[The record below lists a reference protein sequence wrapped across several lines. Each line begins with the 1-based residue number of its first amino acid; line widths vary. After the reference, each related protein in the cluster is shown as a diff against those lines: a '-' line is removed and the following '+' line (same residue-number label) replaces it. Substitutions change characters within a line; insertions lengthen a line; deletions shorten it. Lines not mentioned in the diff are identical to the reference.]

1 MPIAWKRR
9 VRRGKLANEPTLPR
23 LTRAPI
29 ADPVVVSALNKG
41 ERRTSSRT
49 EPSRAELMNRRRHF
63 RVSINSKRGAHR
75 YHPLPATPIYTTRLR
90 VYPAPFGHSLY
101 SVHKIRVRA
110 SSRYDA
116 TRHDA
121 LRNCTCEY
129 ASATTTTRN
138 VLGATSRTAKNPTD
152 KHERR

>member
-1 MPIAWKRR
+1 MPIARKRR

-29 ADPVVVSALNKG
+29 AGPVVVSALNRG

-49 EPSRAELMNRRRHF
+49 EPSRAEPTNRRRRF

-110 SSRYDA
+110 ISRYDA
-116 TRHDA
+116 TRCA
-121 LRNCTCEY
+121 TVRANTRRLRLRRETC
-129 ASATTTTRN
+129 SARRHAPRKIRPIN
-138 VLGATSRTAKNPTD
+138 TSGG
-152 KHERR
+152 ER